1 MIVVNTEY
9 IKGEEITETLGLVK
23 GSTVKAKW
31 FGKDILAG
39 LRNLVGGE
47 VKEYTE
53 LLAEAREEALQ
64 RMIKEAE
71 KLNADAVINIRFSTS
86 AISAMA
92 SEMLAYGTAVK
103 IKNKWLIFLK
113 E

>member
-1 MIVVNTEY
+1 MIVVNTDY
-9 IKGEEITETLGLVK
+9 IPGKEITETLGLVK
-23 GSTVKAKW
+23 GSTVKSKW

-71 KLNADAVINIRFSTS
+71 KLNADAVINVRFSTS
-86 AISAMA
+86 AISDMA

-103 IKNKWLIFLK
+103 IRNKF
-113 E
+113 

>member
-1 MIVVNTEY
+1 MIVVNTDY
-9 IKGEEITETLGLVK
+9 IQGKEITETLGLVK
-23 GSTVKAKW
+23 GSMVKAKW

-53 LLAEAREEALQ
+53 LLTEAREDALE

-71 KLNADAVINIRFSTS
+71 KLNADAVINVRLSTS
-86 AISAMA
+86 AISDMA

-103 IKNKWLIFLK
+103 IKSKF
-113 E
+113 